1 MKIKRYKTQTL
12 NLHVVIILII
22 SIVFS
27 LNLQAQELRCNVQIQ
42 KPQAQSGSE
51 QLFQDMQRS
60 IYDFMNT
67 RKWTNHVF
75 ENDERIECSI
85 LMKISGFTG
94 SRFAATLQVISN
106 RPVYG
111 TSLQTPIIN
120 YKEEDNLFEFEYVQN
135 QNLEFNENRHTSNL
149 TAVLAFYA
157 YIIIGLDYDSFSMQ
171 GGTEYFQKAQKIVNN
186 AQASN
191 SKGWKA
197 YEARKQDNRYFL
209 IENLTNS
216 KYGAIRRASYRYH
229 RLGLDLMHTKL
240 EAGRNE
246 VAESLK
252 FIQRVYRQQ
261 PNLFLIKLFF
271 DAKYQELLN
280 IFTESFA
287 AEKTKVYNILKEID
301 PAHLTKYEKLVK
313 AN

>member
-1 MKIKRYKTQTL
+1 MMIKNIKTLKTWLLTL
-12 NLHVVIILII
+12 ALFNIFVLGTY
-22 SIVFS
+22 
-27 LNLQAQELRCNVQIQ
+27 AQELRCNVQIQ
-42 KPQAQSGSE
+42 KPQAQSGSD
-51 QLFQDMQRS
+51 QLFQSMQRS
-60 IYDFMNT
+60 IFEFMNS

-85 LMKISGFTG
+85 LIKISGFSG

-111 TSLQTPIIN
+111 TSLQTPMLN

-135 QNLEFNENRHTSNL
+135 QNLEFNESRHTSNL

-171 GGTEYFQKAQKIVNN
+171 GGTPYFKKAQRIVNN

-191 SKGWKA
+191 DKGWKA
-197 YEARKQDNRYFL
+197 YEARKRDNRYFL
-209 IENLTNS
+209 IENLMNS
-216 KYGAIRRASYRYH
+216 KYGAVRRASYRYH

-261 PNLFLIKLFF
+261 PNLFIIKLFF
-271 DAKYQELLN
+271 DAKHQELIN
-280 IFTESFA
+280 IFSESFV

-301 PAHLTKYEKLVK
+301 PAHLTKYEKMVK
-313 AN
+313 GDN

>member
-1 MKIKRYKTQTL
+1 MMIKNIKTLKTWLLTL
-12 NLHVVIILII
+12 ALFNIFVLGTY
-22 SIVFS
+22 
-27 LNLQAQELRCNVQIQ
+27 AQELRCNVQIQ
-42 KPQAQSGSE
+42 KPQAQSGSD
-51 QLFQDMQRS
+51 QLFQSMQRS
-60 IYDFMNT
+60 IFEFMNS

-85 LMKISGFTG
+85 LIKISGFSG

-106 RPVYG
+106 RPIYG
-111 TSLQTPIIN
+111 TSLQTPMLN

-135 QNLEFNENRHTSNL
+135 QNLEFNESRHTSNL

-171 GGTEYFQKAQKIVNN
+171 GGTPYFKKAQRIVNN

-191 SKGWKA
+191 DKGWKA
-197 YEARKQDNRYFL
+197 YEARKRDNRYFL
-209 IENLTNS
+209 IENLMNS
-216 KYGAIRRASYRYH
+216 KYGAVRRASYRYH

-261 PNLFLIKLFF
+261 PNLFIIKLFF
-271 DAKYQELLN
+271 DAKHQELIN
-280 IFTESFA
+280 IFSESFV

-301 PAHLTKYEKLVK
+301 PAHLTKYEKMVK
-313 AN
+313 GDN